1 MRTCK
6 GKARRAS
13 RNEREKKASRSLSL
27 FSSACLIHSISFP
40 ACCLKK
46 PRFCCVAEIK
56 GYVSSTL
63 QQERKVLG
71 VSAEGRGPR
80 EKGGRH
86 CQLLDV
92 VAGRRSLSSSSS
104 RLPHFIPATA
114 PPRLTGPGPAAA
126 WLVAV
131 AAAEAAA
138 VQATLRRL
146 ERDRERRRGSKAQRS
161 LSLSRN
167 FMSATV
173 FLTSM
178 R

>member
-1 MRTCK
+1 MFHLRDSK
-6 GKARRAS
+6 KERSLAS
-13 RNEREKKASRSLSL
+13 RQREEGLEKKEEGIVNCLTSSLVVVPFL
-27 FSSACLIHSISFP
+27 RRQVVFLI
-40 ACCLKK
+40 
-46 PRFCCVAEIK
+46 
-56 GYVSSTL
+56 
-63 QQERKVLG
+63 
-71 VSAEGRGPR
+71 
-80 EKGGRH
+80 
-86 CQLLDV
+86 
-92 VAGRRSLSSSSS
+92 
-104 RLPHFIPATA
+104 FIPATA